1 MTNRTHVTDPKESIA
16 ETRSM
21 TNAHRHI
28 HRRRRAIDRLR
39 ALTTGAAVAGIAGTA
54 GFGAVAAASWSGQPG
69 AQSATDVGTGSS
81 GESSNN
87 GPTSPRA
94 NTNPSTNGVA
104 PGDIFGS
111 VPNSG
116 TGGGTTRVRP
126 AQPSTGRSHATSGG
140 SR

>member
-1 MTNRTHVTDPKESIA
+1 MA
-16 ETRSM
+16 ETRRM
-21 TNAHRHI
+21 TDAHRHI

-39 ALTTGAAVAGIAGTA
+39 ALTTGAAVAGLAGTA

-81 GESSNN
+81 AGSTNN
-87 GPTSPRA
+87 GSA
-94 NTNPSTNGVA
+94 NQRTDDNPSTNFVA

-111 VPNSG
+111 VPNQG
-116 TGGGTTRVRP
+116 TAGGTTRVRP

-140 SR
+140 SH